1 MVSPYPAEP
10 VFGGNNILGTAQGM
24 FGGLRRGFSA
34 GNRTLHPYSNR
45 LMLAGLGMLGGGPS
59 DAMKGLVAGSALDTE
74 DADRRKLNKALQDL
88 MSSESDLIPDDPAIR
103 GLMVNDPKFAEATLL
118 QRMKPADI
126 GEKYQGYLSAKAEG
140 YTGDWMQYQADTK
153 AAGVTVNTGDYKVP
167 TGYMP
172 VDPNDP
178 SKGVQ
183 KVPGVETETVTNR
196 KASVKSAVASI
207 NDQLNRYEELV
218 GKYGVEAVP
227 GPAKDQLLTV
237 RRGLQLQLKELFNLG
252 VLNGPDLELM
262 DSMLWDPSVGGSGAG
277 NIPSQLYTGA
287 TGGASARAKTSAA
300 ELRRIIKS
308 IEDSVEGK
316 SESGNLTKND
326 DGTLTWSP

>member
-1 MVSPYPAEP
+1 
-10 VFGGNNILGTAQGM
+10 
-24 FGGLRRGFSA
+24 
-34 GNRTLHPYSNR
+34 
-45 LMLAGLGMLGGGPS
+45 
-59 DAMKGLVAGSALDTE
+59 
-74 DADRRKLNKALQDL
+74 

-103 GLMVNDPKFAEATLL
+103 GLMAADDKFAEAALL

-196 KASVKSAVASI
+196 KVAVKNAVGAI
-207 NDQLNRYEELV
+207 NDQLSRYEELV

-252 VLNGPDLELM
+252 VLNGPDLDLM

-277 NIPSQLYTGA
+277 NIPSQVYTGM
-287 TGGASARAKTSAA
+287 TGGAKERAKTSAA

-308 IEDSVEGK
+308 IEDNVEGK
-316 SESGNLTKND
+316 SSSEGNLTKND

>member
-1 MVSPYPAEP
+1 
-10 VFGGNNILGTAQGM
+10 M
-24 FGGLRRGFSA
+24 FGNLHDR
-34 GNRTLHPYSNR
+34 LHPFANR
-45 LMLAGLGMLGGGPS
+45 LMLGGLGMLSGGPQG
-59 DAMKGLVAGSALDTE
+59 ALRGMVAGSAFDKE
-74 DADRRKLNKALQDL
+74 DADQRKLREALAELTQSG
-88 MSSESDLIPDDPAIR
+88 SSVVPDDPAIR
-103 GLMVNDPKFAEATLL
+103 DIMAADPEFAKSVLL
-118 QRMKPADI
+118 QGLKPSDY
-126 GEKYQGYLSAKAEG
+126 GEKYNGYLQAKKEG
-140 YTGDWMQYQADTK
+140 YPGDWMQYQQDTR
-153 AAGVTVNTGDYKVP
+153 APGVNINTGDYKLP
-167 TGYMP
+167 TGYKLA
-172 VDPNDP
+172 DPNDP
-178 SKGVQ
+178 SKGVE
-183 KVPGVETETVTNR
+183 KIPGVETETVTNR
-196 KASVKSAVASI
+196 KSSVKAAVASI

-300 ELRRIIKS
+300 ELRRIVKS

-316 SESGNLTKND
+316 SDQGHLTPNE

>member
-1 MVSPYPAEP
+1 MADTYAPQPL
-10 VFGGNNILGTAQGM
+10 FGGNNLLGTAQGM
-24 FGGLRRGFSA
+24 FGGLRRGFRA
-34 GNRTLHPYSNR
+34 GGQALHPYSNR

-74 DADRRKLNKALQDL
+74 DADRTKLNKALQEL
-88 MSSESDLIPDDPAIR
+88 MSDTSGEGILSGISD
-103 GLMVNDPKFAEATLL
+103 AERNYLLASPSTLSKVIAD
-118 QRMKPADI
+118 RMSPP
-126 GEKYQGYLSAKAEG
+126 S
-140 YTGDWMQYQADTK
+140 
-153 AAGVTVNTGDYKVP
+153 AGVTINTGEYKVP

-172 VDPNDP
+172 ADPNDP
-178 SKGVQ
+178 RKGVE
-183 KVPGVETETVTNR
+183 KIPGVETETVTNR
-196 KASVKSAVASI
+196 KASVKSAVAAI

-300 ELRRIIKS
+300 ELRRIVKS

-316 SESGNLTKND
+316 SESGNLTQSE

>member
-1 MVSPYPAEP
+1 MHALI
-10 VFGGNNILGTAQGM
+10 GA
-24 FGGLRRGFSA
+24 
-34 GNRTLHPYSNR
+34 R
-45 LMLAGLGMLGGGPS
+45 L
-59 DAMKGLVAGSALDTE
+59 
-74 DADRRKLNKALQDL
+74 
-88 MSSESDLIPDDPAIR
+88 
-103 GLMVNDPKFAEATLL
+103 
-118 QRMKPADI
+118 KPADMP
-126 GEKYQGYLSAKAEG
+126 GSWDEYVLTTDNPTKEG
-140 YTGDWMQYQADTK
+140 FNAFLDKKGARS
-153 AAGVTVNTGDYKVP
+153 GVSIYTGDYKVP

-178 SKGVQ
+178 SKGVE
-183 KVPGVETETVTNR
+183 KIPGVETETTTNR

-252 VLNGPDLELM
+252 VLNGPDLQLM
-262 DSMLWDPSVGGSGAG
+262 DSMLWDPSVGSDAS

-300 ELRRIIKS
+300 ELRRIVKS
-308 IEDSVEGK
+308 IENSVEGK
-316 SESGNLTKND
+316 SESGNLTQND